1 MFTTV
6 HTVNSKCECARVFV
20 IKTLTN
26 VDNQMEIDCDVDG
39 LVGGR
44 IPSGST
50 VPEEEGIICGCSTIK
65 EMWGEVATAT
75 GMIVD
80 LFFSN
85 QKRVAWID
93 DEECRI
99 AWAFLETTVVSS

>member
-39 LVGGR
+39 LVETKWKYRTRGG
-44 IPSGST
+44 GNN
-50 VPEEEGIICGCSTIK
+50 
-65 EMWGEVATAT
+65 MW
-75 GMIVD
+75 
-80 LFFSN
+80 LF
-85 QKRVAWID
+85 D
-93 DEECRI
+93 DEGNVGR
-99 AWAFLETTVVSS
+99 SSDRDRDDC